1 MKFSP
6 TSKKSAFW
14 LGYRDNIPFWLIVAP
29 FGLLF
34 GVVATEAGF
43 SILQTMIMTSFV
55 VAGSSQFT
63 ALTLLQD
70 DAPTFIILATSLAVN
85 LRMAMYSAALVP
97 HLGRAPLGIR
107 ALFAY
112 FLVDQS
118 YATSINIYSDNP
130 EMTLSQKCRY
140 FMGSFACL
148 LPVWIFSTL
157 IGALLGTKIP
167 AEYALDFA
175 MPICFIALS
184 APMMRS
190 LPHFIAALVSMIG
203 TLVFISAPY
212 STGLLMA
219 AFLAMIAGVQTENW
233 QKRRVKND

>member
-1 MKFSP
+1 MNFSP
-6 TSKKSAFW
+6 TSKKSAYW

-130 EMTLSQKCRY
+130 EMTLPQKCRY

-167 AEYALDFA
+167 PEYALDFA

>member
-14 LGYRDNIPFWLIVAP
+14 LGYRDNIAFWLIVAP

-43 SILQTMIMTSFV
+43 SIYQTMIMTAFV

-63 ALTLLQD
+63 ALTLLHD

-97 HLGRAPLGIR
+97 HLGRAPLGTR

-118 YATSINIYSDNP
+118 YATSINIYTNNP
-130 EMTLSQKCRY
+130 EMTLS
-140 FMGSFACL
+140 
-148 LPVWIFSTL
+148 
-157 IGALLGTKIP
+157 
-167 AEYALDFA
+167 
-175 MPICFIALS
+175 
-184 APMMRS
+184 
-190 LPHFIAALVSMIG
+190 
-203 TLVFISAPY
+203 
-212 STGLLMA
+212 
-219 AFLAMIAGVQTENW
+219 
-233 QKRRVKND
+233 

>member
-130 EMTLSQKCRY
+130 EMTLPQKCRY

-167 AEYALDFA
+167 PEYALDFA
-175 MPICFIALS
+175 MPICFIAS
-184 APMMRS
+184 
-190 LPHFIAALVSMIG
+190 IG
-203 TLVFISAPY
+203 TNDAKSSTFYCRTSVNDWNSSLYISA
-212 STGLLMA
+212 LLHRIINGGIFSHDCRSA
-219 AFLAMIAGVQTENW
+219 NRELAKKEG
-233 QKRRVKND
+233 KK